1 MKTGWMLL
9 SVPLTFFDGWIGF
22 VGWILAAAFLAV
34 ILLQRKWIKRLDRE
48 VREERGERVKLE
60 AQVEELK
67 TRVKKQ
73 QDDLTRGALER
84 LDLSRKIEG
93 LQKELTTNRNHL
105 VELAKSNEFLRTTLD
120 EVLKRVKALEGK

>member
-22 VGWILAAAFLAV
+22 LGWVLAATFLGV

-60 AQVEELK
+60 AQVEELR

-73 QDDLTRGALER
+73 QDDLTKGALER
-84 LDLSRKIEG
+84 LDLSRKVEA

-105 VELAKSNEFLRTTLD
+105 VELAKSNEFLRNTLD